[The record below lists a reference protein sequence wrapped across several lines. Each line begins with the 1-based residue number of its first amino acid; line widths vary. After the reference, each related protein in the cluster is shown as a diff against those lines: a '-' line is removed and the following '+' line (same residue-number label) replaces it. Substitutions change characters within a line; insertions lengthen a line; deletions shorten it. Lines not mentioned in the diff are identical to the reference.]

1 MAHQYFRLF
10 LLALAAVL
18 ILVGGEI
25 LSLIGLGLALFVRVV
40 TLYSLIEGD

>member
-18 ILVGGEI
+18 ILTGSEI
-25 LSLIGLGLALFVRVV
+25 LSLLGLGLALFVGVV
-40 TLYSLIEGD
+40 TLYYLIEGY